1 MTYKCSKCGHK
12 SRTFAAMA
20 KHARKHGFKR
30 KQKTEK
36 KIRYPT
42 VRRLEESSLPGH
54 ASGSVLFCRYCG
66 GRL

>member
-1 MTYKCSKCGHK
+1 MYKCSKCGHK

-30 KQKTEK
+30 KQKAMVPRQRRVK
-36 KIRYPT
+36 VNDAPT
-42 VRRLEESSLPGH
+42 SM
-54 ASGSVLFCRYCG
+54 AFAFCPHCG